1 MRSFVGRTGKWVL
14 AKADELG
21 VATPDVIY
29 GFSDRWLRLVSTTPT
44 EEAHAVADVLY
55 EEYEPDA
62 VIDFGCG
69 LGRYLTGFRAHGATV
84 RGVEGYSRARDH
96 AEIPTDALTIHDLRE
111 PLDLDDRYDLAL
123 CIETAE
129 HIPSRFDD
137 TLVDTLTAA
146 APRVVFTAAPPGHGG
161 THHVNEAP
169 REYWIEK
176 FRSKGFSYAAEETD
190 RLQETIRAEV
200 DTAEWVADRL
210 FVFVRPVEPSS

>member
-1 MRSFVGRTGKWVL
+1 MRSFLTSIGKWAL
-14 AKADELG
+14 ARADELG
-21 VATPDVIY
+21 IATPGHIY
-29 GFSDRWLRLVSTTPT
+29 GIGDRWLRLVSTTPT
-44 EEAHAVADVLY
+44 EEAHAVADILY
-55 EEYEPDA
+55 EEYEPDS

-69 LGRYLTGFRAHGATV
+69 LGRYLTGFQAHGATIH
-84 RGVEGYSRARDH
+84 GVEGYPEARDH
-96 AEIPTDALTIHDLRE
+96 VEIPIDALTIHDLRE
-111 PLDLDDRYDLAL
+111 PLELDEEYDLAL

-137 TLVDTLTAA
+137 VLVDTLTAA

-176 FRSKGFSYAAEETD
+176 FQSKGFSYAAVESD
-190 RLQETIRAEV
+190 RLQESIRSEV

-210 FVFVRPVEPSS
+210 FVFFRPADQSS